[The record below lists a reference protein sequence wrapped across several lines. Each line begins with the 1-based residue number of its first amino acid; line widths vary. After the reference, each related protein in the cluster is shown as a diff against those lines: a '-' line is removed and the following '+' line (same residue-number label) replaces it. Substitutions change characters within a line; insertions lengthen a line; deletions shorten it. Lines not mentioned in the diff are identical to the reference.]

1 MDIQLTS
8 PFSDALA
15 PTSFAILLLQE
26 TITDK
31 QRDKVPKLPVYGFAA
46 VWPNIDVCFKTLILS

>member
-1 MDIQLTS
+1 MFSNSRVPS
-8 PFSDALA
+8 PTLS
-15 PTSFAILLLQE
+15 LLQVSPYFFLQE

-31 QRDKVPKLPVYGFAA
+31 QRDNVPKLPVYGFAA